1 MPKVKWGGDLDA
13 EAVENAES
21 NQSYAGPIP
30 PSGVYRFRIKF
41 AQKTV
46 SSKKNP
52 MVKVLLIL
60 DGSFKEE
67 HKKFDGCP
75 VWEQIPVMASTA
87 FRVREFCDALNVSAK
102 DFMEKTLVDDDG
114 NIQKI
119 GKLKIAD
126 EDLLVLYKAMRDND
140 EEYGERLT
148 RPKKG
153 PGFLPFREEDD
164 EDGEGD
170 DGEDAGEGEDGEDP
184 F

>member
-1 MPKVKWGGDLDA
+1 MPKVKWGSDLDA
-13 EAVENAES
+13 EAIENAEN
-21 NQSYAGPIP
+21 NQSYTGPLP

-41 AQKTV
+41 MQKTV

-52 MVKVLLIL
+52 MVKILLLL

-67 HKKFDGCP
+67 HKKYDGCP

-87 FRVREFCDALNVSAK
+87 FRIRELCDALNITAG
-102 DFMEKTLVDDDG
+102 DFMEKTLVDEDG

-126 EDLLVLYKAMRDND
+126 QDLLVMYKAKQEND
-140 EEYGERLT
+140 PEYGERLA
-148 RPKKG
+148 RPKRG
-153 PGFLPFREEDD
+153 PGFLPFQEED
-164 EDGEGD
+164 EDGED
-170 DGEDAGEGEDGEDP
+170 ADEDAGEGEEGEDP